1 MACGGGDREPTVWN
15 NSRSAESKQPSP
27 INAFAGAFAERCLE
41 VERAFLA
48 ACIFDPKQAQ
58 AVSDRLTG
66 DHFTNSGYWHL
77 YCCIVEAA
85 SRGTDPTVADLGE
98 LAAMAEVDMSQ
109 SDLWTLLD
117 QQWDAQGD
125 KLPMLADTLIDLA
138 AQEDQLRYHM
148 AEVSRIAGTVSWDR
162 ILTNPQTHKLR
173 VPDRLSRK
181 KKYVR
186 RKTAV

>member
-1 MACGGGDREPTVWN
+1 MPNHSLDR
-15 NSRSAESKQPSP
+15 RSQQPLSMDT
-27 INAFAGAFAERCLE
+27 FAGDFAERCLE

-66 DHFTNSGYWHL
+66 DHFTNSGFWHL

-85 SRGTDPTVADLGE
+85 LRGTGLTVADLGE
-98 LAAMAEVDMSQ
+98 LSVMADVDMSR

-125 KLPMLADTLIDLA
+125 MLPMLAATLIDLA
-138 AQEDQLRYHM
+138 EQEDRLRYHM

-162 ILTNPQTHKLR
+162 ILVNPQTHKLH

-181 KKYVR
+181 KRYAR
-186 RKTAV
+186 RKVTV